1 MITMIQRP
9 YPISFVNSSVP
20 SFCGYQ
26 FVIRKAKNY
35 AEKFKVSRN
44 ADLAITD
51 NFYKLYQQNW
61 PKWFRSLS
69 QKIENFLNLITMF
82 PTSFRNADVLCVVDK
97 DNKIVGGVFS
107 EKINR
112 RYHVFNLY
120 LDESVKKTKEVPQI
134 LKEMIIKIKAR
145 AKEQHINFV
154 SCQVYDRALPLIR
167 LYKKAGFR
175 EVEFP
180 PELRKLNV
188 IDMETTTKELGE
200 TFVRRN

>member
-1 MITMIQRP
+1 MIQNN
-9 YPISFVNSSVP
+9 YSNQLFNCSFP
-20 SFCGYQ
+20 SFCGQQ
-26 FVIRKAKNY
+26 FAVREAKNY
-35 AEKFKVSRN
+35 AEKFRVSRN

-51 NFYKLYQQNW
+51 NFYKLYQQNL
-61 PKWFRSLS
+61 PKWFRGLS
-69 QKIENFLNLITMF
+69 QKIENFLNLVTMF
-82 PTSFRNADVLCVVDK
+82 PTEFRKADVLCVVNK
-97 DNKIVGGVFS
+97 ENKIVGGVFA

-120 LDESVKKTKEVPQI
+120 LDESVKKTKAVPQI
-134 LKEMIIKIKAR
+134 LKDMLEQIKKQ
-145 AKEQHINFV
+145 AKERKLHFV